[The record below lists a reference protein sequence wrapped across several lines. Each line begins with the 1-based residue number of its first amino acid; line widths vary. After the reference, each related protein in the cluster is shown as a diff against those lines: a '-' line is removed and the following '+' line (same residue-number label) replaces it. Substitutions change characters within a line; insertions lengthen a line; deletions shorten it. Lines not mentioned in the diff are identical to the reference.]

1 MMNINEA
8 RAKALNIM
16 QSKNGY
22 TPFMMLIDDIY
33 FGFTKEL
40 LRLDEIQDRQIAD
53 LEAMLEKAIRLPKGV
68 EAHSY
73 SDYKKTIWNGKKR

>member
-1 MMNINEA
+1 MINVNAA

-33 FGFTKEL
+33 LGFTEEL
-40 LRLDEIQDRQIAD
+40 LRLDHIQDRQIAD
-53 LEAMLEKAIRLPKGV
+53 LEAMIEEAIELPKGV
-68 EAHSY
+68 EPYSY
-73 SDYKKTIWNGKKR
+73 SDYKEKK